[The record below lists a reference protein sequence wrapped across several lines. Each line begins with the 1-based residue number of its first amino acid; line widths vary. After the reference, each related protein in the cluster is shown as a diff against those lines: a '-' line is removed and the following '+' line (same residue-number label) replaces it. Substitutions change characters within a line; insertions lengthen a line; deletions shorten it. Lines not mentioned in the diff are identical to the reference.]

1 MRNQLFV
8 AAAVAVAAASALPA
22 AAQQGPFTGGRVEV
36 LAGYDN
42 VQDGSDGDSDGRDG
56 FAYGGAAGYDI
67 QVGGAVVGIEGEL
80 TDSSTKVRSSNAF
93 VAGDRFT
100 VAAGRDLY
108 VGGRVGAV
116 ISPLAMVYAKAG
128 YTNARVESSYTAGTT
143 TVEDDLNLDGVR
155 VGAGLEYN
163 ITPTA
168 YLKGEYRYSHYG
180 EIAGYDADLDR
191 HQLMAGVGFR
201 F

>member
-1 MRNQLFV
+1 MRNHLFV
-8 AAAVAVAAASALPA
+8 AAAAVALAAFPA
-22 AAQQGPFTGGRVEV
+22 AAQQGPFTGARAEV

-42 VQDGSDGDSDGRDG
+42 VQDGGDGESEGREG
-56 FAYGGAAGYDI
+56 FAYGGALGYDV
-67 QVGGAVVGIEGEL
+67 QVGGAVLGIEGEL
-80 TDSSTKVRSSNAF
+80 TDSTTKARSNGAI

-100 VAAGRDLY
+100 VATGRDLY

-116 ISPLAMVYAKAG
+116 ISPVALAYAKVG
-128 YTNARVESSYTAGTT
+128 YTNARIETRYASGATT
-143 TVEDDLNLDGVR
+143 LEDDVNLDGVR

-163 ITPTA
+163 ISPTA

-180 EIAGYDADLDR
+180 EIEGYDADLDR